1 MTAYCPPELVFKIN
15 MLLQA
20 CLFYIYVL
28 FAKVA
33 GPVNTPLLLYALTV
47 EEEQEEEEGMLCH
60 FFFLC
65 LFCCCCTMILYLLLL
80 FSSSSLYIY
89 TGVFNN

>member
-1 MTAYCPPELVFKIN
+1 

-20 CLFYIYVL
+20 CLFYIYVV

-33 GPVNTPLLLYALTV
+33 GPVNTPLLWYALTV
-47 EEEQEEEEGMLCH
+47 EEEQEEEEEGMLYH

-65 LFCCCCTMILYLLLL
+65 LFCCCCTMILNLLLL
-80 FSSSSLYIY
+80 FSSSLYIY
-89 TGVFNN
+89 TGVFNHLF